1 MQTWKHFQAN
11 KQSERIDKSL
21 ENTAEEIKE
30 IERVIWIGLL
40 CTQEPVFRRPTMT
53 GSFKCLNKR
62 ILHCRL
68 HLKTTMQGV
77 SLTSPSRSQSIQKGS
92 QNFR

>member
-53 GSFKCLNKR
+53 RIVQMLKQEDTPLPSPFKDDNAGSEFNVALSQPIHTKR
-62 ILHCRL
+62 F
-68 HLKTTMQGV
+68 
-77 SLTSPSRSQSIQKGS
+77 PE
-92 QNFR
+92 F